1 MGEDLRARVNELEA
15 NLRQAAE
22 IGNVLITKN
31 THLEKELEET
41 RERYFA
47 KVEKL
52 EQELHSTRMKLECS
66 TETEKGLNADLE
78 HAIDQ
83 LAKSKKE
90 SSAYKAALQK
100 LQAAFD
106 EKDSASSDQAQM
118 ADNEKLQKQIRRLEE
133 QLCESR
139 QMNERLLTHNTSAS
153 ASSSEALESSRVV
166 FEQEVQLLIEQLHN
180 EIAELKAEKEAA
192 LQRLGEAEDRLK
204 STLDDL
210 SAQKTL
216 LQNQEDECAELRAK
230 LESLQMEQL
239 DPKRRGNSLFSEV
252 EDRRLKQEQELLTL
266 RTRYRALHE
275 KERFLRE
282 EVRRTRNQMA
292 MILATG
298 SVKKAD
304 VRQLRLLQES
314 LTSANAEIS
323 RLTGALAR
331 QTNEWTSQNDVPL
344 DGNPLAGILKM
355 ERLRVTE
362 LEKER
367 ATLLKSIAE
376 RQMREDRLLRETHE
390 AAQKA
395 EALEAQ
401 LLKAMVRKSE
411 EQPLSA
417 GFEHKTEVYENLG
430 RGEETPPVLREE
442 VIPIPNPRKVE
453 TSVTSASKPAYSFT
467 DSGKTEPKARS
478 DARPKV
484 TFEERCSKE
493 NEPDT
498 EANGKKKFKRRGT
511 PVEPELQV
519 QNSGRVVTEIPQCK
533 QQ

>member
-1 MGEDLRARVNELEA
+1 MGEDLRARNHELEA
-15 NLRQAAE
+15 DLKQAAA
-22 IGNVLITKN
+22 IGSSLLTQNK
-31 THLEKELEET
+31 HLEKELEDT
-41 RERYFA
+41 RERYVA

-66 TETEKGLNADLE
+66 IETEKGLNADLE
-78 HAIDQ
+78 HAMDQ

-90 SSAYKAALQK
+90 SSTYKVALQK
-100 LQAAFD
+100 LQAALD
-106 EKDSASSDQAQM
+106 EKDSTSSDQALN

-153 ASSSEALESSRVV
+153 ASSPEALESSRVV
-166 FEQEVQLLIEQLHN
+166 FEQEMQLVIEQLHN

-192 LQRLGEAEDRLK
+192 LQRLSEAEDRLK
-204 STLDDL
+204 TTLSDL

-216 LQNQEDECAELRAK
+216 LQNQEDECGELRAQ
-230 LESLQMEQL
+230 LERLQMEQL

-331 QTNEWTSQNDVPL
+331 QANERTSQNDIPS
-344 DGNPLAGILKM
+344 DGNPLAGVLKM
-355 ERLRVTE
+355 ERLRVNE

-367 ATLLKSIAE
+367 AALLKSMAE
-376 RQMREDRLLRETHE
+376 RQLREDRLLRETHE

-411 EQPLSA
+411 EQPLYA
-417 GFEHKTEVYENLG
+417 GLEHKTEVYENLG
-430 RGEETPPVLREE
+430 MVEEKPPVLRE
-442 VIPIPNPRKVE
+442 VIPTQPKAE
-453 TSVTSASKPAYSFT
+453 TIVSSASKPANIST
-467 DSGKTEPKARS
+467 DSVKTEPKACS
-478 DARPKV
+478 GTRPKV
-484 TFEERCSKE
+484 TFEEGCSKE
-493 NEPDT
+493 NKPDT
-498 EANGKKKFKRRGT
+498 DADGKKKFKRRGT
-511 PVEPELQV
+511 LVEPSLQV
-519 QNSGRVVTEIPQCK
+519 QNSGKVVTEIPQCK